1 MTTTTITLAAALTLV
16 ASAAIAQ
23 ELKYANWAAPM
34 HTITAAQIDPLT
46 EALASGTD
54 GAVTLRAFHGGELGA
69 GPQDQFVRIVQ
80 GTADLGWGLP
90 GYTSSQFPLT
100 MMLEAPG
107 ALPLDQP
114 VHAAFWRAADAL
126 EAEFPMTEVVAFWGS
141 EPNILMMRDSEIREP
156 GDLAGLKIRVAGAI
170 AAEAVTALGAT
181 PVQIPMTQVYNGLQT
196 GLIDGLVSG
205 GSVLSD
211 FKLEEVV
218 GSITTGPNF
227 GRLTFFTVLNQAAHD
242 RLPEDAQATL
252 AEGRAEWSQRAE
264 EAWIATADRGLEAA
278 RASDAVVVNDLDAD
292 ASAVFDDAMAE
303 VTNAYVERVGGA
315 EVLAAMRGE

>member
-1 MTTTTITLAAALTLV
+1 MTTTITLAAVLTV
-16 ASAAIAQ
+16 AATAASAQ

-34 HTITAAQIDPLT
+34 HTITASQIDPLAQ
-46 EALASGTD
+46 ALDSGT
-54 GAVTLRAFHGGELGA
+54 GGGVTLRAYHGGELGA

-114 VHAAFWRAADAL
+114 AHAAFWRAADAL
-126 EAEFPMTEVVAFWGS
+126 QGEFPMTEVIAFWGS
-141 EPNILMMRDSEIREP
+141 EPNILMMRDREIREP

-227 GRLTFFTVLNQAAHD
+227 GRLTFFTVMNKAAHD
-242 RLPEDAQATL
+242 RLPEDARTTL

-264 EAWIATADRGLEAA
+264 EAWIATADQGLEAA

-292 ASAVFDDAMAE
+292 ASAAFDDAMAQ
-303 VTNAYVERVGGA
+303 VTDAYVARVGGA

>member
-1 MTTTTITLAAALTLV
+1 MTTTITLAAALALV
-16 ASAAIAQ
+16 ATAAPAQ

-34 HTITAAQIDPLT
+34 HTITASQIDPIAA
-46 EALASGTD
+46 ALQDGTA
-54 GAVTLRAFHGGELGA
+54 GAVTMRAYHGGELGA

-114 VHAAFWRAADAL
+114 VHAAFQRAADAL
-126 EAEFPMTEVVAFWGS
+126 RGEFPMTEVVAFWGA
-141 EPNILMMRDSEIREP
+141 EPNILMMRDREILEP

-170 AAEAVTALGAT
+170 AADAVTALGAT
-181 PVQIPMTQVYNGLQT
+181 PVQMPMTQVYNGLQT

-211 FKLEEVV
+211 FKLDEVV

-227 GRLTFFTVLNQAAHD
+227 GRLTFFTVMNKAAHD
-242 RLPEDAQATL
+242 RLPENARTL
-252 AEGRAEWSQRAE
+252 LADGRADWSQRAE
-264 EAWIATADRGLEAA
+264 EAWIATADRGLEVA
-278 RASDAVVVNDLDAD
+278 RSSDGVAVHDLDAP
-292 ASAVFDDAMAE
+292 ASAAFDDAMAE
-303 VTNAYVERVGGA
+303 VTNAYVARVGGA
-315 EVLAAMRGE
+315 EVLATMRGE

>member
-1 MTTTTITLAAALTLV
+1 MTRTITLATALTL
-16 ASAAIAQ
+16 ATGAAHAQ
-23 ELKYANWAAPM
+23 ELRYANWAAPM
-34 HTITAAQIDPLT
+34 HTITASQIDPMA
-46 EALASGTD
+46 EALSTGTE
-54 GAVTLRAFHGGELGA
+54 GTVTLRAYHGGELGA
-69 GPQDQFVRIVQ
+69 GPQDQFVRVVQ

-107 ALPLDQP
+107 ALSLDEP

-126 EAEFPMTEVVAFWGS
+126 QGEFPMTEVLSFWGS
-141 EPNILMMRDSEIREP
+141 EPNILMMRDREIREP

-170 AAEAVTALGAT
+170 AADAVAALGAT

-205 GSVLSD
+205 GSVLQD
-211 FKLEEVV
+211 FRLDEVV

-227 GRLTFFTVLNQAAHD
+227 GRLTFFTVMNKAAHD
-242 RLPEDAQATL
+242 RLPEQAQAVL
-252 AEGRAEWSQRAE
+252 ADGRADWSAAAE

-278 RASDAVVVNDLDAD
+278 RQSDAVTVHDLDGD
-292 ASAVFDDAMAE
+292 AAAAFDDAMAQ
-303 VTNAYVERVGGA
+303 VTEAYVARVGGA
-315 EVLAAMRGE
+315 EVLARMRGE